1 MDDSA
6 VHEQLARIL
15 ASPQFADAP
24 RQQRLLRYLVECSLA
39 GETERLKGYTL
50 GVDVFDRA
58 PDFDPSVDAIV
69 RVEAGRLRAKLRD
82 YHDGPGAGDAL
93 RFELPKG
100 AYVMRF
106 ERNDASPAA
115 APATAPPANSI
126 AVLPVVCLSPD
137 PAQVCIA
144 DGMTDAIINH
154 LGRNPALR
162 VTSFTSVMRYRES
175 GRPLAEMAAELGVR
189 YVYEGTYLPL
199 GDRFRLTAQLIEA
212 APDLHVW
219 ADAYERP
226 LADMLRAQDEVARA
240 IGTTLA
246 RTIGRDGGS
255 DLGVAA
261 ATANPAAIEAVL
273 QGRRHRMQLT
283 EQGLDQAVTWFE
295 RALEIDPAYS
305 AAYAGIAGCY
315 CSYGTYGLELRAPH
329 EVLPYGMRLAERA
342 IELDPDSVE
351 GHAFLGIMKLKYGWD
366 WPGARAEFERA
377 LVLNP
382 SDVRALVQY
391 ALYHE
396 SLGDFDMAIEYAER
410 AYRVDPFNKGVL
422 MNRAWQYHQAGDFH
436 RALNHAGQLAEAEPG
451 FWGGHWVRG
460 HVLRELGRLAEACA
474 ALEIAVDLPGGHT
487 LPLESF
493 GHCCAVAG
501 DEARA
506 RAALAELDALA
517 AQRYVSPYR
526 RATVLAGLGEEDAM
540 FAALEAACEARSRSL
555 AWLAVA
561 REYEPWRESPRFR
574 ALLAAIGIPLNDSS
588 A

>member
-6 VHEQLARIL
+6 VIEQLERVL
-15 ASPQFADAP
+15 ASPQFAEAP

-50 GVDVFDRA
+50 GIDVFDRA
-58 PDFDPSVDAIV
+58 PDFDPAVDAIV

-82 YHDGPGAGDAL
+82 YHDGPGAADAL

-106 ERNDASPAA
+106 ERNETPPVAA
-115 APATAPPANSI
+115 VAMPPANSI

-137 PAQVCIA
+137 PAQAYIA

-175 GRPLAEMAAELGVR
+175 GRRLADIAAELGVR

-212 APDLHVW
+212 EPDLHLW

-226 LADMLRAQDEVARA
+226 VADMLRAQDEVAQA
-240 IGTTLA
+240 IGATLGRTLA
-246 RTIGRDGGS
+246 GDA
-255 DLGVAA
+255 GVAA
-261 ATANPAAIEAVL
+261 PAVNPAAYEALL

-283 EQGLDQAVTWFE
+283 EQGLEQAVTWFE
-295 RALEIDPAYS
+295 RAIEIDPDYS

-342 IELDPDSVE
+342 IEIDPASVE

-366 WPGARAEFERA
+366 WPGAQAEFERA
-377 LVLNP
+377 LALNP

-391 ALYHE
+391 GLYHE
-396 SLGDFDMAIEYAER
+396 SRGDFDVAIEFAER

-422 MNRAWQYHQAGDFH
+422 MNRAWQYHQAGDPH
-436 RALNHAGQLAEAEPG
+436 RALNHATQIAEAEPG

-460 HVLRELGRLAEACA
+460 HALRELGRLTEACA
-474 ALEIAVDLPGGHT
+474 SLRVAVDLPGGHT
-487 LPLESF
+487 LPLESY
-493 GHCCAVAG
+493 GHCVAVAG
-501 DEARA
+501 DEVRA
-506 RAALAELDALA
+506 RATLDELDALA
-517 AQRYVSPYR
+517 AQNYVSPYR
-526 RATVLAGLGEEDAM
+526 RATVLAGLGEADAM
-540 FAALEAACEARSRSL
+540 FAALEAAREARSRSL

-561 REYEPWRESPRFR
+561 REYAAWRESPRFQ
-574 ALLAAIGIPLNDSS
+574 ALLRAIGIPLNDSS